1 MLWEFTV
8 FRDLDWRRIAAET
21 HGLPDRAFGSRDEA
35 VFFAPW
41 HFDGNPARVRVE
53 PAAIP
58 RRLMPAIVARRCRLK
73 QAFRFRSIGPRV
85 SAFSYSLSS
94 C

>member
-1 MLWEFTV
+1 MPYFDFPPGERMLWEFTV

-41 HFDGNPARVRVE
+41 HFDGNPARVRIE
-53 PAAIP
+53 PAVIP
-58 RRLMPAIVARRCRLK
+58 R
-73 QAFRFRSIGPRV
+73 GD
-85 SAFSYSLSS
+85 SS
-94 C
+94 PQ